1 MPAQAFAGIIR
12 AAPSGAFC
20 VFGAGRIFRRQVML
34 MRQLTSRILLLAAVL
49 AAVLILTLVINRSVE
64 NAQAAETASKI
75 EAVKVETAKK
85 ADSPQHPIDPAMHAF
100 FVDYLTTK
108 WKLPAG
114 DAMQLATWVLIYSA
128 HYQTDPMVQLARV
141 LRESRGR
148 HYRSTTR
155 RDKST
160 VVRGGAR
167 EIGFSQIMPFWA
179 GKRVEDITI
188 TREMLYEPE
197 GNIRAGIALYK
208 RYEHG
213 AGSYLLALARYNRPG
228 SRRPNSYARH
238 VDSLYQEIKR
248 KYVEFKARQPG
259 DYRLEYASLAGESG
273 LGDDFTPN
281 IYF

>member
-1 MPAQAFAGIIR
+1 MR
-12 AAPSGAFC
+12 
-20 VFGAGRIFRRQVML
+20 L
-34 MRQLTSRILLLAAVL
+34 MRQLALRILALAAVL
-49 AAVLILTLVINRSVE
+49 AAVLILTLLINQSVE
-64 NAQAAETASKI
+64 NAQAAETAPETGTE
-75 EAVKVETAKK
+75 EAVEAEMAADEAATAL
-85 ADSPQHPIDPAMHAF
+85 SPIDPAMHAF

-108 WKLPAG
+108 WKLPAS

-128 HYQTDPMVQLARV
+128 HYETDPMVQLARV

-155 RDKST
+155 RDRST

-179 GKRVEDITI
+179 GKQVEDITI

-208 RYEHG
+208 RYEHN

-228 SRRPNSYARH
+228 SRRPNFYARH
-238 VDSLYQEIKR
+238 VDRLYQEIKR
-248 KYVEFKARQPG
+248 KYAEFKAKQPG
-259 DYRLEYASLAGESG
+259 EYRLKFAGLPEAF
-273 LGDDFTPN
+273 DFNYDSTPN
-281 IYF
+281 IWF

>member
-1 MPAQAFAGIIR
+1 
-12 AAPSGAFC
+12 
-20 VFGAGRIFRRQVML
+20 
-34 MRQLTSRILLLAAVL
+34 MRQLASRILLLAAVL
-49 AAVLILTLVINRSVE
+49 AAVLILSLVINRSVE
-64 NAQAAETASKI
+64 NAQAAESAPETEVVAEKAADKAS
-75 EAVKVETAKK
+75 AAP
-85 ADSPQHPIDPAMHAF
+85 SPIDPAMHAF
-100 FVDYLTTK
+100 FVEYLTTK

-128 HYQTDPMVQLARV
+128 HYETDPMVQLARV

-179 GKRVEDITI
+179 GKQVEDITI

-197 GNIRAGIALYK
+197 GNIQAGIALYK
-208 RYEHG
+208 RYEHD
-213 AGSYLLALARYNRPG
+213 AGSYLLALARYNYPG
-228 SRRPNSYARH
+228 SRRPNGYARH
-238 VDSLYQEIKR
+238 VDSLYQEIKL
-248 KYVEFKARQPG
+248 KHAEFKTRQSE
-259 DYRLEYASLAGESG
+259 DYSLEYAYMLG
-273 LGDDFTPN
+273 LTEDFTPN

>member
-1 MPAQAFAGIIR
+1 
-12 AAPSGAFC
+12 
-20 VFGAGRIFRRQVML
+20 ML
-34 MRQLTSRILLLAAVL
+34 MRQLASRIALLAGVL
-49 AAVLILTLVINRSVE
+49 AAVLILTLVISRSVE
-64 NAQAAETASKI
+64 NAQAAETAPES
-75 EAVKVETAKK
+75 EAVEEEAVDEAVTAP
-85 ADSPQHPIDPAMHAF
+85 SPIDPAMHAF

-114 DAMQLATWVLIYSA
+114 DAIQLATWVLIYSA
-128 HYQTDPMVQLARV
+128 HYETDPMVQLARV

-155 RDKST
+155 RDRST

-179 GKRVEDITI
+179 GKQVEDITI

-208 RYEHG
+208 RYEHD

-228 SRRPNSYARH
+228 SRRPNYYARH

-248 KYVEFKARQPG
+248 KHVEFKARQPE
-259 DYRLEYASLAGESG
+259 DYRLEYAYMLG
-273 LGDDFTPN
+273 LVEDFTPN

>member
-1 MPAQAFAGIIR
+1 MS
-12 AAPSGAFC
+12 AAPSGAFA
-20 VFGAGRIFRRQVML
+20 FYGATRYARRQVML
-34 MRQLTSRILLLAAVL
+34 MRQLASRILLLAGVL
-49 AAVLILTLVINRSVE
+49 AAVLILTLVISRSVE
-64 NAQAAETASKI
+64 NAQAAETASQI
-75 EAVKVETAKK
+75 QPAKAGSAEK
-85 ADSPQHPIDPAMHAF
+85 AEPPEHPIDPAMHAF
-100 FVDYLTTK
+100 FVEYLTTK

-114 DAMQLATWVLIYSA
+114 DAVQLATWVLIYSA
-128 HYQTDPMVQLARV
+128 HYETDPMVQLARV

-179 GKRVEDITI
+179 GKQVEDITI

-208 RYEHG
+208 RYEHD

-228 SRRPNSYARH
+228 SRHPNGYARH
-238 VDSLYQEIKR
+238 VDSLYKEIKR
-248 KYVEFKARQPG
+248 KHAEFRARQPE
-259 DYRLEYASLAGESG
+259 DYSLEYAYMFGFVE
-273 LGDDFTPN
+273 DFTPD